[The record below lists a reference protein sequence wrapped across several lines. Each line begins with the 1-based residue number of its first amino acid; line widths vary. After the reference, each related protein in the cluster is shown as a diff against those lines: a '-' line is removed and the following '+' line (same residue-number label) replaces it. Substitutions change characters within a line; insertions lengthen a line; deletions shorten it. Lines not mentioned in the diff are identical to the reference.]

1 MNYTRDEA
9 TIKDELNRKIYVDSL
24 TEMSLTCETPMVIGI
39 HGQWGM
45 GKTSMMYQIRKQ
57 LDETY
62 AGRAKTVWFSP
73 WEYQFESSPVLP
85 LLHTIR

>member
-24 TEMSLTCETPMVIGI
+24 TEMALTCETPMVIGI

-45 GKTSMMYQIRKQ
+45 GKTSMMYQIRN
-57 LDETY
+57 
-62 AGRAKTVWFSP
+62 S
-73 WEYQFESSPVLP
+73 
-85 LLHTIR
+85 